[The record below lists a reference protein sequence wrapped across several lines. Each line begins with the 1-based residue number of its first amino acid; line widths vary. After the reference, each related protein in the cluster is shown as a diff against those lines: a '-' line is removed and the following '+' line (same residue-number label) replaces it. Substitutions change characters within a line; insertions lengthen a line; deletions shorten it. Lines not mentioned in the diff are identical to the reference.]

1 MIMKKVYFI
10 IMVLMTCMCLTTQ
23 SCSSGDDEDFANQN
37 NYSYS
42 DLGRIGTYQGYWM
55 VHGLKADSCVMTYD
69 GKVLSF
75 SKMPIKTIMFFFD
88 SYRRN
93 GYFPLSGYLDS
104 APYPDLED
112 KQYIKNWTEGV
123 QLEAGPLVVLPVV
136 VGYSVNNYYFNS
148 SVQQVN
154 LINSEKGYE
163 ETYSNMF
170 YNFST
175 KSGDKTTFFGF
186 LFDTETYGVYNAE
199 QKSRIIK
206 INIKEIEI
214 ILPGP
219 ERETIKETFN
229 PMLDLTFISNE

>member
-1 MIMKKVYFI
+1 MYL
-10 IMVLMTCMCLTTQ
+10 LMMGLMACVCLTTQ
-23 SCSSGDDEDFANQN
+23 SCAQADDDDINYYAPSYDSS
-37 NYSYS
+37 
-42 DLGRIGTYQGYWM
+42 LGMPGEFHGYWM

-88 SYRRN
+88 SYRKN

-104 APYPDLED
+104 PPYPDLED